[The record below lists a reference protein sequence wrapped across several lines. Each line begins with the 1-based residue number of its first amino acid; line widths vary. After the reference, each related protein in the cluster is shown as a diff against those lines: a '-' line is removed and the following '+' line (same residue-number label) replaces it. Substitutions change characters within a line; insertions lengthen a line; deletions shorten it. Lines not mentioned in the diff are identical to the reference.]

1 MLRRPRVA
9 KEHHLFSL
17 NCVAVVQI
25 AAPELVAT
33 QHNVLTR
40 NFLIHYKFDNG
51 FLFNHGTR
59 LFFSSAAIFHYSV
72 EFRLDLYLVRS
83 LSLHNLI
90 LVRVKKN
97 IGRLRYIFLIFL
109 KMSR

>member
-17 NCVAVVQI
+17 NCVAVVQF

-40 NFLIHYKFDNG
+40 IFLIHYKFDDG

-72 EFRLDLYLVRS
+72 EFRLDFFLYLVRS
-83 LSLHNLI
+83 LSLPHNLI
-90 LVRVKKN
+90 LV
-97 IGRLRYIFLIFL
+97 
-109 KMSR
+109 